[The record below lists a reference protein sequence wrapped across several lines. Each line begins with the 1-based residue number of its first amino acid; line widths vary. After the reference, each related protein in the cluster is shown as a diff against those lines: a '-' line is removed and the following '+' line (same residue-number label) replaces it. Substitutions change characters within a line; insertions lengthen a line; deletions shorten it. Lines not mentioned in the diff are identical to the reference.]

1 LVYPEK
7 YFFEFKSIIQLV
19 NNGVPFKITEVGDMG
34 NLEEFIDAFGCTI
47 EIGIRYL
54 SQIGEAVSFLQIRR
68 FIHRNLRASSVF
80 IYSDGNVSKIDKF
93 SF

>member
-1 LVYPEK
+1 LIYPEK

-54 SQIGEAVSFLQIRR
+54 SQIREAVSFLQIRR

-80 IYSDGNVSKIDKF
+80 IYSDGNVSKIDKY